1 MLKDISSKYT
11 PLYNQPTPKKN
22 LNIPIVGLVMKDLT
36 DRMIRGVETY
46 GVPLQANNGR
56 DALQDLYEELLD
68 ACCYLKQ
75 HMEERDKLQRFGDS

>member
-1 MLKDISSKYT
+1 MLKDMSSKYT
-11 PLYNQPTPKKN
+11 PLDNQPTPKKN
-22 LNIPIVGLVMKDLT
+22 LNTPIVGLVMKDLT

-46 GVPLQANNGR
+46 GAPLQANNGR

-75 HMEERDKLQRFGDS
+75 HMEERDKLQGFGDS